1 MNPIDKKTQAKVNEF
16 LKARNGKPNTAI
28 GQARR
33 TGKAYT
39 PYEEPSQDFGNKG
52 GFSVGLF

>member
-1 MNPIDKKTQAKVNEF
+1 MNLLDKKKIDEF
-16 LKARNGKPNTAI
+16 LKARKGKPTNAI

-39 PYEEPSQDFGNKG
+39 PTEEPSQDFGNKG